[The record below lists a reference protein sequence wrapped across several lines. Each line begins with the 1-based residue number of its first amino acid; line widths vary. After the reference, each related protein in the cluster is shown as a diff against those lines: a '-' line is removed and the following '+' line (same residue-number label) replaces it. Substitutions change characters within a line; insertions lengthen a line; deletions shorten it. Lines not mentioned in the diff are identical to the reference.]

1 MNNIQTGTVPDNT
14 LKSLRTI
21 LFRELNDLRSD
32 EVEPEHAVAI
42 SKVSSQII
50 SSYNT
55 EINAV
60 KVANDL
66 KERNLIY
73 ANNLSTIQTVDTAKE
88 IKTQEM

>member
-1 MNNIQTGTVPDNT
+1 MQNIETIPDNT

-21 LFRELNDLRSD
+21 LFRELTDLRND
-32 EVEPEHAVAI
+32 KVEPNHAIAV

-66 KERNLIY
+66 KDKNLMY
-73 ANNLSTIQTVDTAKE
+73 AHTLTCIQTTDTQKT
-88 IKTQEM
+88 IKDT

>member
-1 MNNIQTGTVPDNT
+1 MKNIETVPDNT

-21 LFRELNDLRSD
+21 LFKELMDLRND
-32 EVEPEHAVAI
+32 EIEPNHAIAV

-50 SSYNT
+50 ASYNT

-66 KERNLIY
+66 KDK
-73 ANNLSTIQTVDTAKE
+73 NLSYAHTLTCIRTTDTSKGVSND
-88 IKTQEM
+88 